1 MEKIVKYHFKSIAES
16 LHIVQV
22 DFDRELVV
30 NAIKNFSQHPSI
42 LKIKENTNS
51 SACFTFGT
59 VSKEDLTYQL
69 DPTKATQKCDLPANI
84 VKKNCDIF
92 SEFLL
97 ANFNDIVLKS
107 LFPEQL
113 KYADVKS
120 IFKKD
125 SRDDKR
131 NYIPISI
138 LSNI

>member
-69 DPTKATQKCDLPANI
+69 RPH
-84 VKKNCDIF
+84 
-92 SEFLL
+92 
-97 ANFNDIVLKS
+97 KS
-107 LFPEQL
+107 DA
-113 KYADVKS
+113 KV
-120 IFKKD
+120 
-125 SRDDKR
+125 
-131 NYIPISI
+131 
-138 LSNI
+138 

>member
-97 ANFNDIVLKS
+97 ANFNDFVLKS